1 MHNFKELIVWQKSR
15 EFVKHIYTITQKFPA
30 EEKFGL
36 IQQICRAAVSIPSNI
51 SEGAGRNTNNDFMHF
66 LDIANGSAYE
76 VESQLYLSLDLHYIE
91 QDEFDR
97 INNLLQ
103 DIQKLIFNF
112 RKSLKQ

>member
-1 MHNFKELIVWQKSR
+1 
-15 EFVKHIYTITQKFPA
+15 
-30 EEKFGL
+30 
-36 IQQICRAAVSIPSNI
+36 
-51 SEGAGRNTNNDFMHF
+51 MHF